1 MTESNDN
8 LPPPPAPDP
17 AAPVPP
23 PPGAAGAA
31 PGEPLPYQN
40 PGTPT
45 GGGVLPYSGP
55 AATQDDKTM
64 AMLAH
69 LGGILF
75 GFLAPLIVWLI
86 KKDQSPFVEDQAKEA
101 LNFQITL
108 MIGYVI
114 GGATTMV
121 CIGFVIL
128 PVVWLVGL
136 IFGIIGSM
144 AAYKGEAY
152 RYPFNIRLIK

>member
-1 MTESNDN
+1 MTEPNDN
-8 LPPPPAPDP
+8 LPPTPDP
-17 AAPVPP
+17 APVP

-31 PGEPLPYQN
+31 PSEPLPYQN
-40 PGTPT
+40 PGTPI

-86 KKDQSPFVEDQAKEA
+86 KKDQSPFVEDQSKEA

-108 MIGYVI
+108 LIGYVI

-121 CIGFVIL
+121 CVGFIIL
-128 PVVWLVGL
+128 PIVWIVGL
-136 IFGIIGSM
+136 VFGIMGSM